1 MKLWSYLGENVLIEL
16 TNGQQFIGKVTN
28 YDDEVDNESG
38 EDSIHLDDGK
48 LLYDFDESEIK
59 YIKIIDKASI
69 R

>member
-1 MKLWSYLGENVLIEL
+1 MKLWSYIGENVLIEL

-48 LLYDFDESEIK
+48 LLYDFDKSEIK
-59 YIKIIDKASI
+59 YIKIIDKAST